1 MENESHIKINST
13 RFDDLESALNQTTDL
28 SKMFEDKDE
37 KEVDLKAF
45 IDKIMAN
52 QTALASSMVKKDAFI
67 TAQNDLVE
75 L

>member
-52 QTALASSMVKKDAFI
+52 
-67 TAQNDLVE
+67 
-75 L
+75 